1 MNKHCQGFDAA
12 AAQQIYLRK
21 SIEVASY
28 YVRHLALNIRDDG
41 DVATLAN
48 ILRRQNWTCDSST
61 IGENAAKSSSSS
73 SSSSSSKNEKTT

>member
-1 MNKHCQGFDAA
+1 MSTKKKKMYKHCQGVDDA

-48 ILRRQNWTCDSST
+48 ILRRQNWTCDSTT
-61 IGENAAKSSSSS
+61 IGENA
-73 SSSSSSKNEKTT
+73 SSSKNEKTT